1 MTLLQK
7 LTNAL
12 NKVNGNVLT
21 MEDDRGYDEYFCT
34 VCKNRVY
41 EHEYNHK
48 HQCCH
53 RCFWDEGDNT
63 RADDGD
69 APEEV

>member
-21 MEDDRGYDEYFCT
+21 MEDDRGYDEYWCDLG
-34 VCKNRVY
+34 KHRVY
-41 EHEYNHK
+41 EDAYNHK
-48 HQCCH
+48 HHCCYK
-53 RCFWDEGDNT
+53 CWY
-63 RADDGD
+63 
-69 APEEV
+69 EEAT

>member
-21 MEDDRGYDEYFCT
+21 MEDDRGYDEYWCDLGKHR
-34 VCKNRVY
+34 VC
-41 EHEYNHK
+41 EDAYNHK
-48 HQCCH
+48 HHCCYK
-53 RCFWDEGDNT
+53 CWYE
-63 RADDGD
+63 D
-69 APEEV
+69 AV